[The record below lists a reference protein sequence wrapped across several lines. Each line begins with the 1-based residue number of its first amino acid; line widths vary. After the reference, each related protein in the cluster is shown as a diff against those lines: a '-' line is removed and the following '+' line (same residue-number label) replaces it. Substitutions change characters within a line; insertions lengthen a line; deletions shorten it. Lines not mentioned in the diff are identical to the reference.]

1 MTRRTAGDLAAATT
15 VKVNKSYNDTT
26 TTKKKQKG
34 LTAAVRLTSEKALL
48 YMFFASAAIISI
60 STLLITPHLPV
71 QEDSFVTNSNNNN
84 NNNNNNNSTVTRYH
98 HRRHHHHDRHRH
110 SITAQL
116 KKQKHSE
123 VVADSTTT
131 TSKIYQKQDYVETNQ
146 SSMNNHGNSIHNNHD
161 NNGNSNSTDLDYFQ
175 THSSPFHV
183 IFSSGCSTFQDWQS
197 YVFFYHVLKSG
208 QKGHVTRIASG
219 CPTSTEEK
227 TLQDIFA
234 KEIQSMRPGYH
245 HLHLTPDYSTI
256 PKKFRNKFKYFNKP
270 YGVRHWMEH
279 ALGYPNNHALH
290 DDSIII
296 LLDPD
301 QILLRPFTGDFSN
314 SSESS
319 EAWRLHH
326 EYGPKRIS
334 ERPKFSRTVQHGSP
348 FAQQYGYG
356 LQWLDKVRPEYVF
369 QGQRW
374 PTPVSNLTRKE
385 ARDFYYAMGPPYV
398 ITAKDLWSIVT
409 TWSDIVPRVHDEY
422 PHLLAE

>member
-1 MTRRTAGDLAAATT
+1 
-15 VKVNKSYNDTT
+15 
-26 TTKKKQKG
+26 
-34 LTAAVRLTSEKALL
+34 
-48 YMFFASAAIISI
+48 
-60 STLLITPHLPV
+60 
-71 QEDSFVTNSNNNN
+71 
-84 NNNNNNNSTVTRYH
+84 
-98 HRRHHHHDRHRH
+98 
-110 SITAQL
+110 
-116 KKQKHSE
+116 
-123 VVADSTTT
+123 
-131 TSKIYQKQDYVETNQ
+131 
-146 SSMNNHGNSIHNNHD
+146 
-161 NNGNSNSTDLDYFQ
+161 
-175 THSSPFHV
+175 
-183 IFSSGCSTFQDWQS
+183 
-197 YVFFYHVLKSG
+197 
-208 QKGHVTRIASG
+208 
-219 CPTSTEEK
+219 
-227 TLQDIFA
+227 
-234 KEIQSMRPGYH
+234 
-245 HLHLTPDYSTI
+245 LHLTPDYSTI
-256 PKKFRNKFKYFNKP
+256 PKKLKNKFKYFNKP

-279 ALGYPNNHALH
+279 ALGYPDNHALH

-348 FAQQYGYG
+348 FAQQYSYG
-356 LQWLDKVRPEYVF
+356 IQWLEKVRPEYVF

-398 ITAKDLWSIVT
+398 MTAKDMWSIVT